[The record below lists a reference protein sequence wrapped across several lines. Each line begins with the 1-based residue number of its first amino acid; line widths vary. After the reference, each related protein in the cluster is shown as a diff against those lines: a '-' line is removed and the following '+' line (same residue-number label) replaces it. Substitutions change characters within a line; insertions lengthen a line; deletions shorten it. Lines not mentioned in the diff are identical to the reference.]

1 MRNSVHNSRRPAFK
15 VSPLWISGIMMLA
28 SAIVPTHSAHALDLR
43 QAYEAAIATDAR
55 LAAARATAA
64 AASERLPQA
73 KAMLL
78 PNIAF
83 SGSEAQNLLDTT
95 RPNPLTGGTFTT
107 TDRYTSSNATLS
119 LRQTIFRR
127 QQTLSVDQAGFF
139 VEDAQYVLNLEVQ
152 NAGVRL
158 SAAYFD
164 ALLASDQ
171 LRLIEAEKIST
182 TTQLDA
188 ARKALVAGSGMR
200 TDVDTAQTRLDTVL
214 AQEIEARQ
222 NVDFT
227 RRQLQ
232 TLIGRAPGILAG
244 LDPARIQPN
253 AELLASLD
261 DLITQASEN
270 SPEIRSLRA
279 RVEASRL
286 EIDKANAGHY
296 PTLDLVGQISNSQS
310 DNVTNPQASYFN
322 RSIGVQLNVP
332 IYSGG
337 NISSLERQAL
347 AQHQGARAQLD
358 AGLLE
363 LSLKVQREFRGV
375 NEGAAKIRALGQAVR
390 SAAVALDST
399 SKSYKAGM
407 RTILNVLDS
416 DQELKTSERN
426 LVQARYNY
434 IMARIRLGALLGNA
448 SPVIEEVSGWLSA
461 TP

>member
-1 MRNSVHNSRRPAFK
+1 MRNSSHNLRRPTFK
-15 VSPLWISGIMMLA
+15 VSQLWLCGILA
-28 SAIVPTHSAHALDLR
+28 LAGAGLPIHSAHALNLL
-43 QAYEAAIATDAR
+43 QAYESAIAKDAR

-64 AASERLPQA
+64 AAEERLPQA
-73 KAMLL
+73 KAQLL
-78 PNIAF
+78 PNISF

-95 RPNPLTGGTFTT
+95 RPLPAGGTFTS
-107 TDRYTSSNATLS
+107 TDRYTSSSAVLN

-127 QQTLSVDQAGFF
+127 QQSLSVDQAGFF
-139 VEDAQYVLNLEVQ
+139 VEDARYMLNFEVQ

-164 ALLASDQ
+164 ALLANDQ
-171 LRLIEAEKIST
+171 LRLIEAEKSST

-232 TLIGRAPGILAG
+232 TLIGRQPGMLAG
-244 LDPARIQPN
+244 LDPSRIQPE
-253 AELLASLD
+253 AELQANLD
-261 DLITQASEN
+261 DLIAQASEN
-270 SPEIRSLRA
+270 SPEIRSLKA

-286 EIDKANAGHY
+286 ELDKASAGHY
-296 PTLDLVGQISNSQS
+296 PTLDLVGQVSKSQS
-310 DNVTNPQASYFN
+310 ENITNPFASYFS

-337 NISSLERQAL
+337 NVSSLERQAL
-347 AQHQGARAQLD
+347 AQYQGAQAQLD

-363 LSLKVQREFRGV
+363 MSLKVQREFRGV
-375 NEGAAKIRALGQAVR
+375 NEGAAKIRALGQAAR
-390 SAAVALDST
+390 SANVALDST
-399 SKSYKAGM
+399 NKSFKAGM
-407 RTILNVLDS
+407 RSILNVLDA
-416 DQELKTSERN
+416 DQELKSSERN
-426 LVQARYNY
+426 LIQARYNY
-434 IMARIRLGALLGNA
+434 IMSRIRLGALLGNA
-448 SPVIEEVSGWLSA
+448 NAVIEEVSGWLA
-461 TP
+461 AKP